1 MATTSKLQVAS
12 SAIKCDETTILYL
25 RRDLQESRK
34 QASIAAE
41 REKAATEL
49 IQSLRLE
56 VLHLK
61 HRLQESDDI
70 QQQAF
75 TGSQYAVFNDADR
88 QVNSMMQRRGVKTTE
103 MESMVKEKDR
113 LTHFQEW
120 KMKKFLWAPD
130 TPGGSATCDDEVSL
144 GICSLFQNAADW
156 ILFNS
161 IV

>member
-1 MATTSKLQVAS
+1 LKESLISTTSKLQVAS

-34 QASIAAE
+34 QANIAVE

-56 VLHLK
+56 ILHLK

-70 QQQAF
+70 QQHAF
-75 TGSQYAVFNDADR
+75 TGSQSSVFNDADR
-88 QVNSMMQRRGVKTTE
+88 QVNSMMQRRGVKPTE
-103 MESMVKEKDR
+103 AESLVREKDR

-130 TPGGSATCDDEVSL
+130 TPGGSATCDEQVCLASLCCTIGCDEL
-144 GICSLFQNAADW
+144 
-156 ILFNS
+156 
-161 IV
+161 